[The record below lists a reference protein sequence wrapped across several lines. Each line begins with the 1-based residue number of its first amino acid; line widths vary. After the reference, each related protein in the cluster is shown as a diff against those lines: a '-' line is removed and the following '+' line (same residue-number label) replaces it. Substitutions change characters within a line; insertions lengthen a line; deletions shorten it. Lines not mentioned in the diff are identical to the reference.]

1 MHTDFSFTLNILSN
15 TRFLEKTRVFKRRH
29 SQGGLKSSGRVL
41 VIEDEEGGGF
51 STTVTDLVSANNV
64 PSHSTGAEET
74 RGPSGGGG
82 DVHAKH

>member
-1 MHTDFSFTLNILSN
+1 M
-15 TRFLEKTRVFKRRH
+15 
-29 SQGGLKSSGRVL
+29 
-41 VIEDEEGGGF
+41 IEDEEGGGF

-82 DVHAKH
+82 DVHAKHEINTCGLVTVHAATNVSRWRVIPSSLE

>member
-1 MHTDFSFTLNILSN
+1 M
-15 TRFLEKTRVFKRRH
+15 
-29 SQGGLKSSGRVL
+29 
-41 VIEDEEGGGF
+41 IEDEEGGGF